1 MGKHF
6 SFIHCADLHL
16 GEPFGGV
23 RLGTKGPWNEQIGK
37 ATFKAFERVV
47 DAALENRV
55 DAILISGDVYNSDH
69 HSLAAQMAF
78 GRELYRAAQAGIEV
92 FIVHGN
98 HDPGEAWRADIPLPE
113 TVHIFSSEEVT
124 GIPLMKDGEK
134 AATIYGISYKTRH
147 TKDDLVRSFH
157 VNPEDG
163 FTIGM
168 LHTEAGVDGSTLCAL
183 HGRGAEDCGHRLLG
197 TGACAYEK
205 DALDEALYRLPG
217 QYAGAGYHGDRSPWL
232 LPGRCGGL

>member
-37 ATFKAFERVV
+37 ATFKAFEKVV

-113 TVHIFSSEEVT
+113 TVHVFSSEEVT

-163 FTIGM
+163 
-168 LHTEAGVDGSTLCAL
+168 
-183 HGRGAEDCGHRLLG
+183 LLG
-197 TGACAYEK
+197 TGACTYEK

-217 QYAGAGYHGDRSPWL
+217 QYTGAGYHGDRSPWL
-232 LPGRCGGL
+232 LPGRCGGLWYSDVEVHRDGCDPLDGHGHRYRPFLDRR